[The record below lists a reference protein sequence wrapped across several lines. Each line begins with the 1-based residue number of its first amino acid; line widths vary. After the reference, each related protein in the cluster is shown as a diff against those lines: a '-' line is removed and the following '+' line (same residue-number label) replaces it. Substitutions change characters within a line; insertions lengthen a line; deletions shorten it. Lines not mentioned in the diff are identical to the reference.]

1 LFLSLVKESFAVHGS
16 QKQNQMQIT
25 RSVVPAATLSLIL
38 AAPFCVAAPEQ
49 PHVTSEQVTRAV
61 QELEKLAQQKIEEN
75 AVPGL
80 AIAVV
85 FQDKVVYAKGF
96 GVRDVNTKARV
107 DADTVFQLASV
118 SKPIGSTVV
127 AELVGEGKIN
137 WDSKLN
143 ALDPTFEMFDP
154 WVTREITVR
163 DMYAH
168 RSGLPD
174 HAGDLLEDL
183 GFTRAEILFRLRYQR
198 PDSSFRS
205 HYAYTNFGMTEGA
218 VAAAKAY
225 GQEWEALCHE
235 KLYKPLGMT
244 STSSRYVDFVAR
256 KNKAL
261 GRVLVNGKW
270 EQKFK
275 RDPDAQSPTGG
286 VSSSVNDVAKWIRLQ
301 LANGKFDGKQIV
313 SEKPLA
319 ETHHPHML
327 TGYNPF
333 TNMPTFYG
341 LGWNVSY
348 DQQGRLRLNH
358 SGGFDLGAATFANLV
373 PAEQLGIIV
382 LTNGRPVGIAEALG
396 TIFLDIAL
404 YGKPTQDW
412 FPLYKQRFADPATTG
427 TVAGFDYSKPPA
439 SPAPALKNT
448 AYLGKYAN
456 DFFGEIAVI
465 EKDGGLA
472 IVQGPKNMTF
482 AMKHYDRDTFTYDTI
497 GENAVGRTGITFTIG
512 PDGEATQVV
521 VENLNVRGEGTFKR
535 VSTSER
541 TSQST
546 APAPVLGNFADLIDI
561 GAGRKIYLECRGSGS
576 PTVILESGYR
586 NDADIWSA
594 QLEAGM
600 SPVFSQVARF
610 TRVCAYDRPGTFL
623 DPDHLGRSTPAPM
636 PRTAS
641 DLVSDL
647 HALLQTARVP
657 GPYVFAAHSF
667 GGIFARLYASTYPN
681 EVVGMVLVDALSEKA
696 RTGLTPEQWKLYVD
710 FGFTKPT
717 PGLEKYKD
725 IETLDV
731 NASLDQMEKADA
743 AEPLRPMPLFV
754 LTQGQPFDLSPWQP
768 LPADFPGTLNKAWHA
783 AQDAL
788 ATLAPN
794 AKHKIATKSS
804 HYIQVQEPQL
814 VIDAIKQVVEA
825 VRNPD
830 WVWLPDQAKR
840 RML

>member
-1 LFLSLVKESFAVHGS
+1 MSLLNKFMRLIHRIVLAS
-16 QKQNQMQIT
+16 I
-25 RSVVPAATLSLIL
+25 ATLVLERSS
-38 AAPFCVAAPEQ
+38 AAPPQ
-49 PHVTSEQVTRAV
+49 QGHVTSEQVTSAV
-61 QELEKLAQQKIEEN
+61 QKLEKLAQQKIQEN
-75 AVPGL
+75 ALPGL

-96 GVRDVNTKARV
+96 GVRDVNTKAPV

-127 AELVGEGKIN
+127 AELVGEGKIT

-163 DMYAH
+163 DMYSH

-183 GFTRAEILFRLRYQR
+183 GFTRTEILFRLRYQR
-198 PDSSFRS
+198 PDSSFRT
-205 HYAYTNFGMTEGA
+205 HYAYSNFGMTEGA
-218 VAAAKAY
+218 VAAVKPY
-225 GQEWEALCHE
+225 GLEWEEACAQ

-244 STSSRYVDFVAR
+244 STSSRYADFIAR
-256 KNKAL
+256 QNKAL
-261 GRVLVNGKW
+261 GHVLVNGKW

-286 VSSSVNDVAKWIRLQ
+286 VSSSVNDVAKWMRLQ

-313 SEKPLA
+313 SEKPLT

-327 TGYNPF
+327 TGFNPF
-333 TNMPTFYG
+333 TNMPSFYG

-348 DQQGRLRLNH
+348 DEQGRLRLNH
-358 SGGFDLGAATFANLV
+358 SGGFDLGVATYVNLV
-373 PAEQLGIIV
+373 PAEQLGIVV
-382 LTNGRPVGIAEALG
+382 LTNGHPMGIPEALG
-396 TIFLDIAL
+396 TIFSDIAL

-412 FPLYKQRFADPATTG
+412 FPLYKQRFSDPATTG
-427 TVAGFDYSKPPA
+427 TVLGFDYSKPPS
-439 SPAPALKNT
+439 SPAPALKNG

-456 DFFGEIAVI
+456 DFFGDIAIV

-472 IVQGPKNMTF
+472 IVEGPKKLTF
-482 AMKHYDRDTFTYDTI
+482 PLKHYDRDTFTYETA
-497 GENAVGRTGITFTIG
+497 GENAVGRSGVTFTIG
-512 PDGEATQVV
+512 PDGQATQVV
-521 VENLNVRGEGTFKR
+521 VENLNVHGEGTFKR
-535 VSTSER
+535 VSTPEE
-541 TSQST
+541 TSQSST
-546 APAPVLGNFADLIDI
+546 SKPASDNFAGLIDI
-561 GAGRKIYLECRGSGS
+561 GTGRKMYLECSGSGS

-594 QLEAGM
+594 ELEPGM

-623 DPDHLGRSTPAPM
+623 DADHLGRSTPVPM
-636 PRTAS
+636 PRTAR

-647 HALLQTARVP
+647 HALLQTAHVA
-657 GPYVFAAHSF
+657 GPHVLAAHSF

-681 EVVGMVLVDALSEKA
+681 EVVGMVLVDALSEKV
-696 RTGLTPEQWKLYVD
+696 RTGLTPEQWKLYAN

-731 NASLDQMEKADA
+731 NASLDQMEKAA
-743 AEPLRPMPLFV
+743 SVKPLRPMPLFV

-768 LPADFPGTLNKAWHA
+768 LPADFPGALNNAWHA

-794 AKHKIATKSS
+794 AKHKIASKSS
-804 HYIQVQEPQL
+804 HYIQAQEPQL

-825 VRNPD
+825 VRNPSA
-830 WVWLPDQAKR
+830 WTTAP
-840 RML
+840 